1 MHNLNLY
8 GFRQEI
14 RENNIILSFEGTMS
28 QGVLTALIDALR
40 EKFIANNMD
49 SPNSP
54 NSLQYT
60 IRKICAILVEL
71 AQNIQNHSSEQ
82 ALQDSASSGLGII
95 VIREDKNSFTLTSGN
110 NVLKVEAENLASYC
124 GQLNSLDEVSLKV
137 LYKEKLRKERAKN
150 VNGGGIGLIELRR
163 KSGQPLEYTMQP
175 INDKAVFFSLS
186 VNLDKAD

>member
-1 MHNLNLY
+1 MHNLDLY
-8 GFRQEI
+8 SFRQKI

-49 SPNSP
+49 SSNSM
-54 NSLQYT
+54 QYI

-95 VIREDKNSFTLTSGN
+95 VIREDNNSFTLTSGN
-110 NVLKVEAENLASYC
+110 NVLTSDAENLASYC

-163 KSGQPLEYTMQP
+163 KSGQPLEYKMQP
-175 INDKAVFFSLS
+175 IDDKAMFFSLS
-186 VNLDKAD
+186 VNLDKAV